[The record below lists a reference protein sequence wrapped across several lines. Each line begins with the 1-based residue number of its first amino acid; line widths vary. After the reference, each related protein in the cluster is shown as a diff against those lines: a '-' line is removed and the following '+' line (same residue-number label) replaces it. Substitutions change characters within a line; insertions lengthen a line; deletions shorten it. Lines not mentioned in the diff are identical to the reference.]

1 MLVGED
7 LRKTFVTKRNVF
19 GRPRSTITAV
29 DGVSVELAPGSTL
42 AVVGESGCGKSTLA
56 ELMLLLQQPDSGS
69 VTLDDEELVGASA
82 SRLRSVRRALQ
93 VVFQDPYSSLD
104 PNQTIGGALEE
115 PLAVNRVG
123 SRSERRDRVRESLSL
138 VRLPSSVETLS
149 RYPSE
154 FSGGQRQRIAI
165 ARALV
170 VEPRYVVLDESVSAL
185 DVSTQA
191 QILELLA
198 ELQSQRNLGY
208 LFISHDLAVVRRLAS
223 EVAVM
228 YLGRIVERAAVGD
241 LYHRPRHPY
250 TAGLLRSVPH
260 PDPRRA
266 RLRSD
271 DGIAGEPPDPAA
283 RPTGCAFHPR
293 CPHATERCVTEEPEL
308 RRIGEATVAC
318 HHAEKLDLAP
328 SVPVRL

>member
-1 MLVGED
+1 MLIAED
-7 LRKTFVTKRNVF
+7 LRKTFVTDRNLV
-19 GRPRSTITAV
+19 GRTTSTITAV
-29 DGVSVELAPGSTL
+29 DGVSVSLSPGSTL

-69 VTLDDEELVGASA
+69 VTLDGEQLVGLSPA
-82 SRLRSVRRALQ
+82 RLRSVRRALQ

-104 PNQTIGGALEE
+104 PTQTIGSAIEE
-115 PLAVNRVG
+115 PLVVNKVG
-123 SRSERRDRVRESLSL
+123 ARSERHERVRDAMSL
-138 VRLPSSVETLS
+138 VRLPSTRDALS

-170 VEPRYVVLDESVSAL
+170 VDPRYVVLDEAVSAL

-191 QILELLA
+191 QILELLR
-198 ELQSQRNLGY
+198 ELQVERDLGY

-228 YLGRIVERAAVGD
+228 YLGRVVEQAPVGD
-241 LYHRPRHPY
+241 LYAKPLHPY

-266 RLRSD
+266 RLRVVD
-271 DGIAGEPPDPAA
+271 ATIEGEPPDSAA

-293 CPHATERCVTEEPEL
+293 CPHATALCVAEDPQL
-308 RRIGEATVAC
+308 RAVGDRVVAC
-318 HHAEKLDLAP
+318 HHAEDLDLRE
-328 SVPVRL
+328 VPVAL

>member
-1 MLVGED
+1 MLIAED
-7 LRKTFVTKRNVF
+7 LTKTFVTGRNLV
-19 GRPRSTITAV
+19 GQATSSITAV
-29 DGVSVELAPGSTL
+29 DGVSVALRPGRTL

-69 VTLDDEELVGASA
+69 VTLDGEELVGVAPA
-82 SRLRSVRRALQ
+82 RLRALRRSLQ

-104 PNQTIGGALEE
+104 PTQNIGSALEE
-115 PLAVNRVG
+115 PLVVNKVGARRERLERVQAA
-123 SRSERRDRVRESLSL
+123 LSL
-138 VRLPSSVETLS
+138 VRLPSTADALS

-170 VEPRYVVLDESVSAL
+170 VDPRYVVLDESVSAL

-191 QILELLA
+191 QILELLRD
-198 ELQSQRNLGY
+198 LQVERDLGY
-208 LFISHDLAVVRRLAS
+208 LFISHDLAVVRRLAD

-228 YLGRIVERAAVGD
+228 YLGRVVEQAPVAE
-241 LYHRPRHPY
+241 LYRRPRHPY

-266 RLRSD
+266 RLHAAD
-271 DGIAGEPPDPAA
+271 ATIDGEPPDPAA
-283 RPTGCAFHPR
+283 RPSGCSFHPR
-293 CPHATERCVTEEPEL
+293 CPHATALCVEEDPVL
-308 RRIGEATVAC
+308 RPLAGGTVAC
-318 HHAEKLDLAP
+318 HHAEELDL
-328 SVPVRL
+328 SVVPVSL